1 MGTDS
6 AAPAAPGHW
15 ASTVA
20 REGPRVPVWGRRPC
34 TMIRARSRVL
44 REPNQAGGPGSREEG
59 QPRRRDCCTIA
70 TRRGVVGRAVYQG
83 YKEKNSRD
91 GGGYST
97 SSTNF
102 HKVGFNAASLSGPHA
117 EKRVA
122 SAGGR
127 PRPLLAM
134 GRLREKMVR
143 GIQWW
148 AGRSE
153 AERWLQASGSF
164 GEPEE
169 AITRTIEGAVAGTAL
184 RVVARATPAP
194 RNAMQC
200 IIT

>member
-1 MGTDS
+1 M
-6 AAPAAPGHW
+6 
-15 ASTVA
+15 
-20 REGPRVPVWGRRPC
+20 
-34 TMIRARSRVL
+34 
-44 REPNQAGGPGSREEG
+44 
-59 QPRRRDCCTIA
+59 
-70 TRRGVVGRAVYQG
+70 GRAVYQG

-134 GRLREKMVR
+134 GRLREKMMR

-153 AERWLQASGSF
+153 AERGLQASGSF
-164 GEPEE
+164 GEPEV
-169 AITRTIEGAVAGTAL
+169 AITRTIEGAAAAC
-184 RVVARATPAP
+184 RDSAARRGPSDA
-194 RNAMQC
+194 RSSECNAMHHYVG
-200 IIT
+200 

>member
-1 MGTDS
+1 MSVGSSGTL
-6 AAPAAPGHW
+6 PVTGPGPRVSLRSCSRLCCAGTHVTVCPPGT
-15 ASTVA
+15 ARRSTVA

-134 GRLREKMVR
+134 GRLREKMMR

-148 AGRSE
+148 AGRSVE
-153 AERWLQASGSF
+153 
-164 GEPEE
+164 
-169 AITRTIEGAVAGTAL
+169 
-184 RVVARATPAP
+184 
-194 RNAMQC
+194 M
-200 IIT
+200 